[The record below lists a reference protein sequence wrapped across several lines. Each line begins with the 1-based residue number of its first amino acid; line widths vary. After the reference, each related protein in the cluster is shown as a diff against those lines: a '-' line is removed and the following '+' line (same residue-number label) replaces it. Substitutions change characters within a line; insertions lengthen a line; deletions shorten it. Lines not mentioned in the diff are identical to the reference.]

1 MWNAVEPVIK
11 YIYLLFALKSILT
24 NKWDKNKMEVVRLF
38 LYGIVVMA
46 GIEWITQLTFVAKH
60 SYFVFLILMLLGTL
74 FWVFITNRNCIKLAL
89 PYICF
94 YINFIVCIRVF
105 SESVMGTGLESTVIA
120 VLMLSLINLFFSKNR
135 IMELTYVTK
144 TQYMIILAA
153 PGMLFISY
161 EFWRIYGR
169 LQLAELKWVALCH
182 YCLNLLMVYLVT
194 ATVREYQEVIR
205 LGIISKKREFEL
217 AEQRINAGLVREYG
231 FIRHEFKNIC
241 FRMQVLL
248 KEKRYGE
255 LEKLITNYA
264 GEKLEHNELINTGNH
279 MVNVILS
286 QKIREAR
293 LYDINIVTKVLLNET
308 LPLSDDEIGTILSNL
323 IDNAIEASKKEPE
336 KDIRIE
342 INSVKDFI
350 QIMVKN
356 KVSYDI
362 LEKNPYL
369 RTTKEDAR
377 FHGIGL
383 SIIKEIVKQHNGKL
397 EYRMNGGYFE
407 ITIYL

>member
-1 MWNAVEPVIK
+1 
-11 YIYLLFALKSILT
+11 
-24 NKWDKNKMEVVRLF
+24 
-38 LYGIVVMA
+38 
-46 GIEWITQLTFVAKH
+46 
-60 SYFVFLILMLLGTL
+60 
-74 FWVFITNRNCIKLAL
+74 
-89 PYICF
+89 
-94 YINFIVCIRVF
+94 
-105 SESVMGTGLESTVIA
+105 
-120 VLMLSLINLFFSKNR
+120 
-135 IMELTYVTK
+135 
-144 TQYMIILAA
+144 
-153 PGMLFISY
+153 
-161 EFWRIYGR
+161 
-169 LQLAELKWVALCH
+169 
-182 YCLNLLMVYLVT
+182 
-194 ATVREYQEVIR
+194 
-205 LGIISKKREFEL
+205 
-217 AEQRINAGLVREYG
+217 
-231 FIRHEFKNIC
+231 
-241 FRMQVLL
+241 MQVLL